1 MIELNECK
9 LCPVGCKVN
18 RNDGKLGKCKAG
30 AKVKIARAGLH
41 FFDEPCISGEKGS
54 GTVFFTGCNL
64 NCIYCQNYKVSQEY
78 LGKEIEIED
87 LAKEFLR
94 LQKEDANNINLV
106 TGFMFVPHIIK
117 ALDIAKNEGLNI
129 PVVYNS
135 SGYESIDTLKMLE
148 GYVDIYLPDLKYYF
162 DDLAFNMSGINNYFE
177 VACEAIKEMYRQV
190 GAPEFNEDGLI
201 KKGLIIRHLVL
212 PNHILNS
219 KNVLKWISKNIDK
232 NVYISIMG
240 QYFPTYKAVDTDD
253 INRKL
258 TAEEYEKVKGYI
270 EEFDIENGYFQELEE
285 NEEKYVPDFDNK

>member
-30 AKVKIARAGLH
+30 AKVKIERAGLH
-41 FFDEPCISGEKGS
+41 FFEEPCISGEKGS

-94 LQKEDANNINLV
+94 LQKEGANNINLV
-106 TGFMFVPHIIK
+106 TGFMFVPHITK
-117 ALDIAKNEGLNI
+117 ALDIAKKEGLNI

-135 SGYESIDTLKMLE
+135 SGYESLDTLKMLE

>member
-9 LCPVGCKVN
+9 LCPVGCKIN
-18 RNDGKLGKCKAG
+18 RNEGKIGKCKAG

-41 FFDEPCISGEKGS
+41 FFEEPCISGEKGS

-94 LQKEDANNINLV
+94 LEEEGANNINLV

-117 ALDIAKNEGLNI
+117 ALDIAKKEGLNI

-258 TAEEYEKVKGYI
+258 IAEEYEKVKEYI

>member
-41 FFDEPCISGEKGS
+41 FFEEPCISGEKGS

-78 LGKEIEIED
+78 LGKEIEIDD

-94 LQKEDANNINLV
+94 LQKEGANNINLV

-117 ALDIAKNEGLNI
+117 ALDIAKKEGLNI

-135 SGYESIDTLKMLE
+135 SGYESLDTLKMLE

>member
-9 LCPVGCKVN
+9 LCQVGCKVN

-41 FFDEPCISGEKGS
+41 FFEEPCISGEKGS

-78 LGKEIEIED
+78 LGKEIEIDD

-94 LQKEDANNINLV
+94 LQKEGANNINLV
-106 TGFMFVPHIIK
+106 TGFMFVPHITK
-117 ALDIAKNEGLNI
+117 ALDIAKKEGLNI

-135 SGYESIDTLKMLE
+135 SGYESLDTLKMLE

>member
-41 FFDEPCISGEKGS
+41 FFEEPCISGEKGS

-94 LQKEDANNINLV
+94 LQKEGANNINLV

-117 ALDIAKNEGLNI
+117 ALDIAKKEGLNI

-240 QYFPTYKAVDTDD
+240 QYFPTYKAVDADD

>member
-1 MIELNECK
+1 MIELSECK
-9 LCPVGCKVN
+9 LCPVGCKIN
-18 RNDGKLGKCKAG
+18 RNEGKIGKCKAG

-41 FFDEPCISGEKGS
+41 FFEEPCISGEKGS

-94 LQKEDANNINLV
+94 LEEEGANNINLV

-117 ALDIAKNEGLNI
+117 ALDIAKKEGLNI

-177 VACEAIKEMYRQV
+177 VATKAIKEMYRQV
-190 GAPEFNEDGLI
+190 GAPKFNEDGLI

-285 NEEKYVPDFDNK
+285 NEEKYVHKFDEE

>member
-41 FFDEPCISGEKGS
+41 FFEEPCISGEKGS

-94 LQKEDANNINLV
+94 LQKEGANNINLV

-117 ALDIAKNEGLNI
+117 ALDIAKKEGLNI